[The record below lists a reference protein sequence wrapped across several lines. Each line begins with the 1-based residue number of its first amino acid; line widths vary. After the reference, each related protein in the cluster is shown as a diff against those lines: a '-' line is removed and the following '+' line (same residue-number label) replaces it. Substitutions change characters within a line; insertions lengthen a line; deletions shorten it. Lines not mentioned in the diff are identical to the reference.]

1 MHSIAMYFATL
12 MAGLWAGAAIYIAFA
27 EHPSALKVGV
37 MYATEYFKPMS
48 KRTAPL
54 MMLYSAIGGGTGLYV
69 WFNEGEAGWLVGSV
83 LLLGMFPFTAIFIV
97 PTNLQLIK
105 IDAETHPEEATELHA
120 RWSLMHLF
128 RTLLGVPAFLIFA
141 WLLNPST

>member
-1 MHSIAMYFATL
+1 MTFIAMYLATL
-12 MAGLWAGAAIYIAFA
+12 MAGLWAGAAIYIGFA

-37 MYATEYFKPMS
+37 KYATEYFKPMS

-54 MMLYSAIGGGTGLYV
+54 MMLYSAIGGGAGLYV
-69 WFNEGEAGWLVGSV
+69 WFNGGATGWLVGGV

-97 PTNLQLIK
+97 PTNLQLIQP
-105 IDAETHPEEATELHA
+105 DAAADEAKAARLHA
-120 RWSLMHLF
+120 RWGLMHWL

-141 WLLNPST
+141 WLLATN